1 MMNDHNEFGMNNC
14 ILSNLE
20 LVNNEVL
27 YFVNFEDN
35 NDDNNKNISI
45 FLIYQ

>member
-14 ILSNLE
+14 ILPNLE

-35 NDDNNKNISI
+35 NDNNKNISI